1 MLPRWLVLLGGLEPP
16 ALTVQAGGS
25 WMAGQVPP
33 FWESERD
40 RLQGEAG
47 LVWAPGERARLGV
60 QVDGYRLDLHA
71 DGARQHGPGDIT
83 MITDL
88 WLWRGPVELGAGFL
102 VKQPNADDERELGTD
117 EADIAVMG
125 RLGLARSVRLELAA
139 GAVLAGDP
147 RRFTSYD
154 TIPEVA
160 LSAAIPTGWGA
171 VRAVSGGALATAH
184 NPARLTLRAGVVS
197 ACPLRLSV
205 DGLIG
210 LSAAAPDWGVQ
221 VAIGYC
227 HG

>member
-33 FWESERD
+33 FWETERD

-47 LVWAPGERARLGV
+47 LVWAPGERARLGI
-60 QVDGYRLDLHA
+60 QVDGYRLDLRA
-71 DGARQHGPGDIT
+71 DGGRQHGPGDIT
-83 MITDL
+83 MTTDL
-88 WLWRGPVELGAGFL
+88 WLWRGPIDLGAGFV

-117 EADIAVMG
+117 EADVAIMG
-125 RLGLARSVRLELAA
+125 RLGLEQTVRLELAA
-139 GAVLAGDP
+139 GARLAGDP
-147 RRFTSYD
+147 HRFTSHD
-154 TIPEVA
+154 TVPELA
-160 LSAAIPTGWGA
+160 LSAALPTRWGA
-171 VRAVSGGALATAH
+171 ARMVAGGDLATADS
-184 NPARLTLRAGVVS
+184 PARFTLRAGIAR
-197 ACPLRLSV
+197 ACPLRLSI

-210 LSAAAPDWGVQ
+210 LSAAAPDWGAQ